1 MKRTILNKIGVVL
14 LLVALMISSNTLLG
28 GDERTKTNAGLDE
41 AGEKAQ
47 EREKDKQAEE
57 DKKKQIVLHEEIV
70 VTATRTEKTIL
81 NVPQPVNV
89 VNQERLVE
97 LAPNNISDLL
107 PELPG
112 TDVVGVGPNQSRPI
126 IRGLRGQRILLLSD
140 GIRLSNSRRTQ
151 DFGAIPALVDISG
164 MERVEIVRGPASVLY
179 GSEAIGGVVNMITVV
194 PSYVDRGTHISGNF
208 GYRYSSVGTQNKAFV
223 NLSGNVDKFGFMVS
237 GTYRKADAYT
247 APAGTFGNITLDKDT
262 LVNDTGVQDNGF
274 NLFFGYRFNERSDIS
289 LKYEYYDAK
298 DAGFGYVDPDAYSPG
313 DPTIQLLYPDQK
325 MRKLS
330 LRYDI
335 RGIHFALADSFNVTG
350 YYMSNKRTFDTNIAI
365 TLFPGAGMNIQSSNY
380 TDVGTIGARFEF
392 RKALFEKQ
400 VLTYGLDIFQ
410 DDSENT
416 DTSTTEMSFFGSTFT
431 SFDATPNVPNAFLR
445 SFGLFLQDDIP
456 LFSRSNLILGVRYQ
470 NVRAE
475 TKQTSGLDDS
485 IVKSS
490 DSTFVGAANF
500 LLGLTEDLKLIAS
513 IGRGFRSPNLPE
525 RFFQGVT
532 PDGSGFQIAN
542 PDLKA
547 ESSFNMDL
555 GLRYNWRILFLEGT
569 YFRNMIYD
577 GIQIARTG
585 EISSGLPEY
594 QNVNVE
600 KLRLQGFEG
609 LLQLDFDFGIRLSA
623 NFNYFKS
630 KNLTNPELPYSD
642 TYGSRLNMNLRY
654 TYPRDLFWIEYHIRY
669 NGNQKDVLLVENP
682 IGDILPSFTVHSL
695 RAGITLFQGS
705 KFPQQLGITIGNLT
719 NTLYSEFSNASFF
732 RPGPKR
738 HFLLTWNA
746 RF

>member
-1 MKRTILNKIGVVL
+1 
-14 LLVALMISSNTLLG
+14 LG
-28 GDERTKTNAGLDE
+28 NIYSHAEDTSRDSAKTRE
-41 AGEKAQ
+41 PQKETQKK
-47 EREKDKQAEE
+47 EKDEQSEEEKQK
-57 DKKKQIVLHEEIV
+57 DIVLHEEIV
-70 VTATRTEKTIL
+70 VTATLTEKTL
-81 NVPQPVNV
+81 LDVPQPVNV
-89 VNQERLVE
+89 VNHERLVE

-107 PELPG
+107 PEIAG

-151 DFGAIPALVDISG
+151 DFGEIPSLVDISG

-179 GSEAIGGVVNMITVV
+179 GSEAIGGVVNMITVA
-194 PSYVDRGTHISGNF
+194 PNYGGTGTNIFGNF
-208 GYRYSSVGTQNKAFV
+208 GYRYSSVGTQNKAFA
-223 NLSGNVDKFGFMVS
+223 NINGNIDKFSFMLS
-237 GTYRKADAYT
+237 GTYRKAEAYL
-247 APAGTFGNITLDKDT
+247 APAGTFGKITLDEDT

-274 NLFFGYRFNERSDIS
+274 NLYFGYRFNERSDLA

-298 DAGFGYVDPDAYSPG
+298 DAGFGYVDPEAYSPG
-313 DPTIQLLYPDQK
+313 DPTVQLLYPEQK

-330 LRYDI
+330 LRYDN
-335 RGIHFALADSFNVTG
+335 RGIDFALADSFNLTG
-350 YYMSNKRTFDTNIAI
+350 YYMSNKRLFDTNIAI
-365 TLFPGAGMNIQSSNY
+365 TFFPGAGMNIRSSNY

-392 RKALFEKQ
+392 RKALFGKH
-400 VLTYGLDIFQ
+400 VLTYGLDFFQ

-416 DTSTTEMSFFGSTFT
+416 DESITEMYFFGPPFVS
-431 SFDATPNVPNAFLR
+431 SDDTPNVPNAFLR

-456 LFSRSNLILGVRYQ
+456 LFGKSNLILGVRYQ
-470 NVRAE
+470 NVHAE
-475 TKQTSGLDDS
+475 TKETPGLDDS
-485 IVKSS
+485 LVKST

-500 LLGLTEDLKLIAS
+500 LFGVTDEFKLIAS

-532 PDGSGFQIAN
+532 PDGSGYQIAN

-547 ESSFNMDL
+547 ESSFNLDL
-555 GLRYNWRILFLEGT
+555 GLRYNWNFLFLEGT

-577 GIQIARTG
+577 GVQIAPTG
-585 EISSGLPEY
+585 EIVAGFPEY

-600 KLRLQGFEG
+600 ELRLQGFEA
-609 LLQLDFDFGIRLSA
+609 LLQLDFDFGFMFTA
-623 NFNYFKS
+623 NYNYFKS

-642 TYGSRLNMNLRY
+642 TYGSRLNVNLRY
-654 TYPRDLFWIEYHIRY
+654 TFPRDLFWLEYHIRF
-669 NGNQKDVLLVENP
+669 NGDQKDVQLVENP

-695 RAGITLFQGS
+695 RAGITLFSGS
-705 KFPQQLGITIGNLT
+705 KFPQQLGVTVGNLT

-738 HFLLTWNA
+738 HILLTWNA